1 MVQVEVPT
9 RLMKE
14 VIKVAEGHHIY
25 STLDLDSKKSY
36 VNEVL
41 KDFVKSNG
49 EFNRKVFREEVDR
62 ILIKKVGVINGGS

>member
-14 VIKVAEGHHIY
+14 VIKVAEGHPIY

-36 VNEVL
+36 VNEIL

-49 EFNRKVFREEVDR
+49 EFIRKVFREEVDR
-62 ILIKKVGVINGGS
+62 ILIEKVGVIDGRS